1 MNKKFF
7 LVFFPVLVGLCSSA
21 FAVTKCVKLSS
32 SATCGSGNFMGQVDW
47 SSTCT
52 VSGTSVDVKGV
63 SVCSSQ
69 SGSKQGEVADT
80 LSRSSTASENV
91 HCWCKMVS
99 PAVSRWVYYG
109 NAGGNCGHYCSTDCT
124 SGLSGYL
131 TTFRT
136 SMFSSLSD

>member
-1 MNKKFF
+1 
-7 LVFFPVLVGLCSSA
+7 
-21 FAVTKCVKLSS
+21 
-32 SATCGSGNFMGQVDW
+32 MGQVDW

-69 SGSKQGEVADT
+69 SGNKGDVADT
-80 LSRSSTASENV
+80 LSRSHIASENV

-99 PAVSRWVYYG
+99 PAVSRWVYSED
-109 NAGGNCGHYCSTDCT
+109 AGGNCAHYCATDCV